1 MLHSA
6 GEEMS
11 QSFCSYVLLN
21 VFLKES
27 NCKCSPPQN
36 HPRKSEIY
44 FC

>member
-11 QSFCSYVLLN
+11 QSFCSDVLLN

-27 NCKCSPPQN
+27 NCKSNSLPPRPKLAQ
-36 HPRKSEIY
+36 KE
-44 FC
+44 